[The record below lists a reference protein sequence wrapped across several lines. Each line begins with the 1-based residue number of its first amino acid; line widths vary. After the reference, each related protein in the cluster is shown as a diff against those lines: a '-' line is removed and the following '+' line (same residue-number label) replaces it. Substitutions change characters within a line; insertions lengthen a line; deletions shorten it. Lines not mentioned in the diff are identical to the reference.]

1 MTATYQPRSDHL
13 EIQRVYAMTAT
24 AFVSSPTSH
33 FYQPQAV
40 AKGLYINGQW
50 RAAASGHVI
59 DVLDPSTEKLIA
71 KVADADE
78 ADAAAAI
85 EAAAK
90 AAPGWA
96 ATAPRKRAEILRRC
110 FELMAERAEDLAW
123 LISLEN
129 GKALRDAR
137 GEVAYAA
144 EFFRWNAEEA
154 VRIQGQLLTAP
165 SGTNRII
172 VDYQPIGICVLIT
185 PWNFPAAM
193 ATRKI
198 GPALAAGCTVV
209 LKPASETPLTAYAL
223 ADLYSE
229 AGVPPGVVNVLTT
242 SKPGPVVAKMLGDP
256 RVRKLSF
263 TGSTP
268 VGRSLLAEAAK
279 SVISSSMEL
288 GGNAPLIVFDD
299 ANLDAA
305 LEGTMIAKMRN
316 AGQACTAANRIY
328 VQAGVYDA
336 FIDKMQS
343 RMSALVV
350 GPGTS
355 PETDCGPTISAKARD
370 KLERLVE
377 NAISLGAKLRCGGA
391 KPNRDGY
398 YYPPTVLVD
407 VPMNATMNWEEIF
420 GPVAAISKFTTEDEV
435 IAKANDTEYGLAA
448 YIFTQDTSRGFRVA
462 RQIESGMIALN
473 RGLVSDPAAPF
484 GGVKQSGLGREGGTH
499 GIYEFLE
506 SKYIATS
513 I

>member
-1 MTATYQPRSDHL
+1 MTSSAP
-13 EIQRVYAMTAT
+13 
-24 AFVSSPTSH
+24 VSSAPSH
-33 FYQPQAV
+33 FYEPLGV
-40 AKGLYINGQW
+40 ARGLYINGGW
-50 RAAASGHVI
+50 RAAASSKTI
-59 DVLDPSTEKLIA
+59 AVLDPSSEAVIA
-71 KVADADE
+71 HVADADE
-78 ADAAAAI
+78 SDADAAV

-96 ATAPRKRAEILRRC
+96 ATAPRKRAEILRKC
-110 FELMAERAEDLAW
+110 FELMTERAEDLAW

-144 EFFRWNAEEA
+144 EFFRWNSEEA
-154 VRIQGQLLTAP
+154 VRIQGELLTAP
-165 SGTNRII
+165 SGANRII

-209 LKPASETPLTAYAL
+209 LKPATETPLTAYAL
-223 ADLYSE
+223 ADLYTE
-229 AGVPPGVVNVLTT
+229 AGVPPGVVNVVTT
-242 SKPGPVVAKMLGDP
+242 TKPGPVVAKMLADP

-268 VGRSLLAEAAK
+268 IGRTLLAEAAK
-279 SVISSSMEL
+279 TVISSSMEL

-299 ANLDAA
+299 ADIDAA

-328 VQAGVYDA
+328 VQSNIYET
-336 FIDKMQS
+336 FIGKLQS
-343 RMSALVV
+343 RMAALQV

-355 PETDCGPTISAKARD
+355 PETECGPMISAKARD

-377 NAISLGAKLRCGGA
+377 DAISHGAKLRCGGSR
-391 KPNRDGY
+391 PNRQGF

-407 VPMNATMNWEEIF
+407 VPAEAELNREEIF
-420 GPVAAISKFTTEDEV
+420 GPVAAITKFESEDDV
-435 IAKANDTEYGLAA
+435 IARANDTEYGLAA
-448 YIFTQDTSRGFRVA
+448 YIFTRDLARGFRVA
-462 RQIESGMIALN
+462 RQVESGMIALN